1 MRIGLPPHQMPQRFH
16 RCIKYHAGAG
26 VAHYFA
32 DAGAH
37 LGFVAVGGA
46 LFAEG
51 FVVAVFAHVE
61 PSVGVCFKFGADWAQ
76 LVAV

>member
-1 MRIGLPPHQMPQRFH
+1 MPHCFQWS
-16 RCIKYHAGAG
+16 IKYHAGAG
-26 VAHYFA
+26 VAHDFA

-51 FVVAVFAHVE
+51 FVVSIFTHVE
-61 PSVGVCFKFGADWAQ
+61 PPVGVCFKFSADWAQ
-76 LVAV
+76 LVAA